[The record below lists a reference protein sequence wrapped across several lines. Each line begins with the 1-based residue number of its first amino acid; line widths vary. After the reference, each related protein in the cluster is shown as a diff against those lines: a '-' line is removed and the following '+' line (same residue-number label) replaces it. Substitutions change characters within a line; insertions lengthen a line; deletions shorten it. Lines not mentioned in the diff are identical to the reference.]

1 MGIHEATSEIRKSEN
16 RIFKEWLNEIHDSE
30 YHGKASMDRD
40 YFNRMFGK
48 VAAAMETD
56 DQGPRFRRSGAG
68 AEWDLQASDIIKED
82 GISLEFFLTCFKVMI
97 RCIEHSVS
105 NSEAALIK
113 LRRIADCT
121 ELAAVAQWEIYH
133 STGAGHSA
141 GPIQRPKNPTTP
153 EKILSAIF
161 FSVGEGILLVDQ
173 DFEVVKTNPRAC
185 EIYGLLEQ
193 NLIGTDIRT
202 LTDESGAGTL
212 TLFFQELIEG
222 QRISAEIAGL
232 YVDGKTF
239 PSTVTVTRSDL
250 DGKRYWPI
258 IVRDNTEHKILEKQ
272 LRQEKQQTEEMN
284 LTLKTVLKSIE
295 QDKKDFENRVATKIR
310 TSILPG
316 INKIGNASDDKV
328 SRSYL
333 TLLEQQ
339 LLSLTKGFENELHA
353 GLLKLTRTEMEI
365 CRFIQAGCS
374 TKDICNAMRIS
385 YETVQTHRKNIRKK
399 LELNGRKLNL
409 HTYLMNRV
417 L

>member
-1 MGIHEATSEIRKSEN
+1 MGIHEATREIRKSEN
-16 RIFKEWLNEIHDSE
+16 RIFQEWLCDVHDSG
-30 YHGKASMDRD
+30 YHGRVSVDRKYFSMMLDT
-40 YFNRMFGK
+40 
-48 VAAAMETD
+48 VAAAMETAD
-56 DQGPRFRRSGAG
+56 ENLTRSRFDSS
-68 AEWDLQASDIIKED
+68 AECDFPGLHIIKES
-82 GISLEFFLTCFKVMI
+82 GITLEAFLAGFKVMI
-97 RCIEHSVS
+97 RCIERVILHSD
-105 NSEAALIK
+105 ATR
-113 LRRIADCT
+113 LRMRNIADAM
-121 ELAAVAQWEIYH
+121 ELAVVAEWENFRP
-133 STGAGHSA
+133 AGLSLHPE
-141 GPIQRPKNPTTP
+141 PIQGPESPTTP

-173 DFEVVKTNPRAC
+173 DFEILKTNPRAC

-212 TLFFQELIEG
+212 TLFFEKLIEG
-222 QRISAEIAGL
+222 QRLSAEITGL
-232 YVDGKTF
+232 YVDGKSF
-239 PSTVTVTRSDL
+239 PSTVTVSRSDL

-258 IVRDNTEHKILEKQ
+258 IVQDDTEQKILEKQ

-310 TSILPG
+310 TSVLPG
-316 INKIGNASDDKV
+316 IHKISKSSHDNV

-333 TLLEQQ
+333 SLLEQQ
-339 LLSLTKGFENELHA
+339 LLSLTKGFENELHG
-353 GLLKLTRTEMEI
+353 GLLKLTRTEIEI
-365 CRFIQAGCS
+365 CRLIQAGCS

-399 LELNGRKLNL
+399 LDLTGRKLNL
-409 HTYLMNRV
+409 HTFLMNRS